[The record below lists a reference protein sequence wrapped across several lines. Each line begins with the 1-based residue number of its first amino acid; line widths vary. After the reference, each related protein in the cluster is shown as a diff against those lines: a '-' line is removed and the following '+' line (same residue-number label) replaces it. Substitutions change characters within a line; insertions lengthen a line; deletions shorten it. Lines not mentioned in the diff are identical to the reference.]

1 MDLMIRIRTPPA
13 IPLNITVVRIMTA
26 VAFLLSVIPASAHHS
41 FAAVY
46 DQSKPLR
53 VDGVVQ
59 RVDWRNPHVTIALT
73 AKDAAGAEVQWE
85 FELGAP
91 RVLTSRFGWADET
104 VKIGDHIS
112 VEGYL
117 ARAGDQQAAAVT
129 ITTRTGARLTAVQP
143 FR

>member
-1 MDLMIRIRTPPA
+1 MIRIRTTPA
-13 IPLNITVVRIMTA
+13 IPMNMAVIRILTA
-26 VAFLLSVIPASAHHS
+26 VAFLLSVVPVSAHHS

-53 VDGVVQ
+53 VDGIVQ
-59 RVDWRNPHVTIALT
+59 RVDWRNPHVTITLK

-85 FELGAP
+85 FEMGTP
-91 RVLTSRFGWADET
+91 RVLTSRFGWAEET

-117 ARAGDQQAAAVT
+117 ARADSQQAAAVT
-129 ITTRTGARLTAVQP
+129 VTTRTGARLTAVQP

>member
-1 MDLMIRIRTPPA
+1 MKTRTTPAISLNMVAIRI
-13 IPLNITVVRIMTA
+13 LTA
-26 VAFLLSVIPASAHHS
+26 VAFLLSAFPVSAHHS

-59 RVDWRNPHVTIALT
+59 RVDWRNPHVVVALK

-85 FELGAP
+85 IEMGAP
-91 RVLTSRFGWADET
+91 RVLTSRFGWTDET

-117 ARAGDQQAAAVT
+117 ARADDQQAAAVT